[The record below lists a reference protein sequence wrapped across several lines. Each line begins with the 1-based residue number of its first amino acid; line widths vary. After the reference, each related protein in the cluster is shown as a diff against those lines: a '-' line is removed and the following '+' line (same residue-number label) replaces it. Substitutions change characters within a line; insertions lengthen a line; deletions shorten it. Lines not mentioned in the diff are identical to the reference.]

1 MEDRKKKII
10 IMAGTVSLVSIAGAV
25 LAACLLLHKNPVEK
39 GLANL
44 VEEVAAQEEKQGES
58 LFTHT
63 INQIGHGN
71 IQLEYSLNVSGSPLL
86 QNMTVGLDGS
96 VKRDMEKRLLGIDIK
111 ASIANVNLVDIH
123 GYGKGDLQE
132 NSLDSTCYL
141 EVPSLWDGN
150 VVFQAKDVDG
160 QWNHSEAKRQ
170 LELATGQGLALPDG
184 IDIDLFQ
191 EFSIE
196 PFSSADF
203 LAEHGDALKTLYKE
217 MEVLELGKALKKGM
231 LEEGQAEE
239 LQSYMMKDEAGEVVE
254 SDSYLLVLPKEPLC
268 QIVQGITEDIRLCVY
283 LDSEERIVRIA
294 QIPGEMMVTEV
305 GTAISSLNLLGEEA
319 TIDRL
324 EIEFSHTGKLEKLFP
339 DAPAGTVKADG
350 VILVEDG
357 QRLSVDIDNMTWR
370 EQDDVLFRLNGKAV
384 FEPLAGEIT
393 APSGAEYHIAEMN
406 RIETLMFLM
415 ECGKN
420 FYKNYSGYLKMFE

>member
-10 IMAGTVSLVSIAGAV
+10 IMACTAALVSLVGAV
-25 LAACLLLHKNPVEK
+25 LAACLLLQKNPVEK

-44 VEEVAAQEEKQGES
+44 AEEVAAQEEKQGES
-58 LFTHT
+58 LLTHT
-63 INQIGHGN
+63 INQIGRGN
-71 IQLEYSLNVSGSPLL
+71 IQVEYSLNVSGSPLL

-96 VKRDMEKRLLGIDIK
+96 VKRDMEKRLLGMDIK
-111 ASIANVNLVDIH
+111 ASVANVNLVEIH
-123 GYGKGDLQE
+123 GYGKGNLPE

-141 EVPSLWDGN
+141 EVPGLWDGN

-184 IDIDLFQ
+184 IDMDLFQ
-191 EFSIE
+191 EFSVE

-203 LAEHGDALKTLYKE
+203 LAEHGEALKTLYKE

-231 LEEGQAEE
+231 LEDGQAEE
-239 LQSYMMKDEAGEVVE
+239 LQSYIVKDEAGEVIE
-254 SDSYLLVLPKEPLC
+254 SDAYLLVLPKEPLC

-294 QIPGEMMVTEV
+294 QIPGEMMVTEA
-305 GTAISSLNLLGEEA
+305 GTAISSLNLLGKEA

-324 EIEFSHTGKLEKLFP
+324 EIAFSHTGEVEKLFP

-350 VILVEDG
+350 VIFVEDG
-357 QRLSVDIDNMTWR
+357 QRLSVDIDNMTWKA
-370 EQDDVLFRLNGKAV
+370 QDDVLFRLNGKAV
-384 FEPLAGEIT
+384 FEPLTGEIT
-393 APSGAEYHIAEMN
+393 VPSGAEYRIADMN

-420 FYKNYSGYLKMFE
+420 FYKNYGGYLKMLE